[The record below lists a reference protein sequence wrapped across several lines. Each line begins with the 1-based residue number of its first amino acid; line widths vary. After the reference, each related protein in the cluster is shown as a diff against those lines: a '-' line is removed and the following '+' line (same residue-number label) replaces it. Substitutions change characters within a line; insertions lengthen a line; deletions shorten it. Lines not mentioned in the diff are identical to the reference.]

1 VHELVGLTRDEI
13 MPPVVVRDEP
23 VVVMN
28 GASVLLYSNL
38 AALMTVVFYLGIGLG
53 TLRLL
58 AVTLFAYLHDRFYPK
73 PQGNWRPRSVAVV
86 IPAYNEEKV
95 IVSSI
100 LALLASPYRKFEI
113 IVVDDGSSDNTYRV
127 VKERFA
133 RTNRVR
139 VFKKP
144 NGGKSTAL
152 NYGFAKAN
160 ADVVIA
166 IDADTMLHRD
176 AIPLLLQH
184 FKDPRVGAVAGATCV
199 GNAHNLIT
207 GFQALEYATSQNLDR
222 RAFELAN
229 AISVVPGSIGAWRRE
244 AMLGVGGY
252 SSDTLAEDAD
262 VTIKLERAGWRVAY
276 EPRAF
281 ARTEAPESLR
291 TFLKQRFRWMFGTLQ
306 VAFKHRGAVLDR
318 QAPGVAFVALPNIFI
333 FQFLFT
339 LISPIIDLMLLSTVV
354 SGVVSYSMHPLQ
366 PVPSSLTTVATFWIF
381 FQTVELLTSAVA
393 LKLARQKGIW
403 RLLPLLLIQRFCYRQ
418 LLYVAAVRVAVT
430 AIKGNIVGWG

>member
-1 VHELVGLTRDEI
+1 V
-13 MPPVVVRDEP
+13 
-23 VVVMN
+23 
-28 GASVLLYSNL
+28 
-38 AALMTVVFYLGIGLG
+38 
-53 TLRLL
+53 
-58 AVTLFAYLHDRFYPK
+58 
-73 PQGNWRPRSVAVV
+73 
-86 IPAYNEEKV
+86 PAYNAERTIEETLGSV
-95 IVSSI
+95 LGQTHRNI
-100 LALLASPYRKFEI
+100 EI
-113 IVVDDGSSDNTYRV
+113 IVVDDGSTDNTYEV
-127 VKERFA
+127 AKKRFA
-133 RTNRVR
+133 LTNRVR

-152 NYGFAKAN
+152 NFGFAKAN
-160 ADVVIA
+160 AEVVIA

-229 AISVVPGSIGAWRRE
+229 AISVVPGSIGAWRRD

-306 VAFKHRGAVLDR
+306 VAYKHRSAVFDR
-318 QAPGVAFVALPNIFI
+318 HARGVAFVALPNIFI

-339 LISPIIDLMLLSTVV
+339 LISPIIDLMLLSSVI
-354 SGVVSYSMHPLQ
+354 SGLASYSMSPLE
-366 PVPSSLTTVATFWIF
+366 PMPNAINAVVAFWIF
-381 FQTVELLTSAVA
+381 FQTIELLTSAVA

-430 AIKGNIVGWG
+430 AIKGNIVGWGKFARTGSVKPAFLSRA